1 MNIKMATNSQLSK
14 TEFKKHTKRTTRTG
28 TESQIQRSFGG
39 LLTGRGKGKN
49 RGKGV
54 WIKKHNLQVQNR
66 QGDVKSSIENG
77 VAKELICM
85 THGHEL
91 RGGLLEGMG
100 ILGGGRQR
108 GKIGTT
114 ITA

>member
-49 RGKGV
+49 RGNGAG
-54 WIKKHNLQVQNR
+54 IKKHNQQVQNR
-66 QGDVKSSIENG
+66 LGDVKNSIGNG
-77 VAKELICM
+77 EAKELKC
-85 THGHEL
+85 TTYGHEL
-91 RGGLLEGMG
+91 REGLLERMLALVKGEKG
-100 ILGGGRQR
+100 ENLGQL
-108 GKIGTT
+108 
-114 ITA
+114 